1 MGSGHNRL
9 RLCDACSPSPEWQ
22 CTKTCTTTHNCPP
35 HAPLPPSPPMKPLE
49 NRPENKLSLHCS
61 AILNPSVKTNSWTP
75 VYNCIFLSRMPCSIK
90 QTSWAASVLEVVAEG
105 LIPSG
110 LMRGGTP
117 WLGQCRGSNR
127 YQDKSC
133 LSMDNCRRKL
143 HPFPPHPLCLPS
155 QSLHKHGGT
164 TCLLKTW
171 WWCPSEQ

>member
-9 RLCDACSPSPEWQ
+9 IICDACSPSPEWQ

-35 HAPLPPSPPMKPLE
+35 HMHHHHHHHPWNPQKIDQRTNSV
-49 NRPENKLSLHCS
+49 
-61 AILNPSVKTNSWTP
+61 ILNPGVKTNSWTP
-75 VYNCIFLSRMPCSIK
+75 VCNFFFSSRMPCSIK

-110 LMRGGTP
+110 LLRGGSP
-117 WLGQCRGSNR
+117 WLGQCRGSNQ

-143 HPFPPHPLCLPS
+143 HPFPPHPLRLPS